1 LSSVP
6 SQGLAEA
13 FNKDLWGK
21 DAAAGFHDICQQ
33 RGRLAVCGARAA
45 DRKESRIA
53 FLSSLPDNPMMV
65 AGYSAFSD
73 ELRQH
78 GWVEGQNLIIEY
90 RYIND
95 PKNRSCGA
103 SGRSGQV
110 EN

>member
-1 LSSVP
+1 MRRRDFMTFASS
-6 SQGLAEA
+6 
-13 FNKDLWGK
+13 
-21 DAAAGFHDICQQ
+21 AAAWPF
-33 RGRLAVCGARAA
+33 AARAQQTGKQA
-45 DRKESRIA
+45 RIA